1 MSRERFI
8 WRNGEFIKIANWRPP
23 RKRLHI
29 IGDTQE
35 PFKSMAD
42 GEMYD
47 SKSAYRREIKA
58 RGFEEVGNDVEMRT
72 PEVDHGDIERDVA
85 EAVNNT

>member
-1 MSRERFI
+1 MSRERYI
-8 WRNGEFIKIANWRPP
+8 WRDGEFVRLANWTKPRP
-23 RKRLHI
+23 RLHI
-29 IGDTQE
+29 ISDTHT

-58 RGFEEVGNDVEMRT
+58 RGYEEVGNDLEMKM
-72 PEVDHGDIERDVA
+72 PEVDHGDIEADVA
-85 EAVNNT
+85 RALAE